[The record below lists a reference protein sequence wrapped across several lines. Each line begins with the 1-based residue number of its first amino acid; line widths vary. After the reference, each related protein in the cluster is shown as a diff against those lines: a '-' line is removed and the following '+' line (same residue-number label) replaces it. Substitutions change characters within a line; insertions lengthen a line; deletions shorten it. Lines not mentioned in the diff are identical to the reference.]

1 METHTCAT
9 NLLEDG
15 DGGGVQDAA
24 MRALAMAKDMII
36 EATEVTVPSL
46 TYTQESWK
54 NYTVQIRVGIHVG
67 DVTCGVLGQRLPK
80 FTTCGKGKHMVYPGS
95 SSCPDPIHLLLIC
108 NLNQISA
115 VNMAARM
122 EQNSQAS
129 CIRVTKDFH
138 DTIGDAEKGW
148 KPKEVIPLKN
158 MGDMETYLLDP
169 LEMRIGEALDYFHPC
184 QDDDDCQ

>member
-1 METHTCAT
+1 M
-9 NLLEDG
+9 
-15 DGGGVQDAA
+15 
-24 MRALAMAKDMII
+24 
-36 EATEVTVPSL
+36 
-46 TYTQESWK
+46 
-54 NYTVQIRVGIHVG
+54 
-67 DVTCGVLGQRLPK
+67 
-80 FTTCGKGKHMVYPGS
+80 
-95 SSCPDPIHLLLIC
+95 
-108 NLNQISA
+108 NQISSA

-122 EQNSQAS
+122 EQNSQPS

>member
-1 METHTCAT
+1 ME
-9 NLLEDG
+9 DD

-80 FTTCGKGKHMVYPGS
+80 FTTCGKGEHSVARFFMFV
-95 SSCPDPIHLLLIC
+95 LLPYIFYSC
-108 NLNQISA
+108 NLNQISSA

-122 EQNSQAS
+122 EQNSQPS